1 MNYKAIRLSFFP
13 KLYTALVILFPILSI
28 YGKNQIHL
36 GMILMLLS
44 VLMIIIFEKR
54 ISMKWPK
61 YFMLFFIF
69 MVVTRILDATDLSF
83 SSLFSLS
90 LVSFTLFLGFSC
102 RYFDL
107 DFGLRIYKIVALSS
121 SFFFFFQELM
131 YLFLDYRLVGLL
143 PFLPLNMAAEITTV
157 DFISWLSVST
167 RSASFFLEPAHF
179 SQYITPLLAFVLFKN
194 KGQLNFYTI
203 LISAVILFQ
212 RSGTG
217 ILILALI
224 WITWFLVYIKNI
236 TFVKK
241 LIIFIFIIPV
251 ISFSVYIYIK
261 SDLGQ
266 KMFERTTEFDEISA
280 TTSGYVRTVRGFHLF
295 SEFPTSNKYL
305 GMNSPIRIK
314 SFINQSSMYNLFQE
328 NDLLFSGI
336 QSILIYGGFF
346 GMFLFLIHF
355 YYMFIKNSIEGK
367 MVAFTFIGL
376 SLISPIYLMG
386 EMLLCY
392 TIIYSLHRKYLALI
406 D

>member
-1 MNYKAIRLSFFP
+1 MSFKVKRITFFS

-36 GMILMLLS
+36 GVIFMLLTALINIILDKS
-44 VLMIIIFEKR
+44 VSL
-54 ISMKWPK
+54 KWPK
-61 YFMLFFIF
+61 YFMLFFFF
-69 MVVTRILDATDLSF
+69 MFLTRILDAALFNF
-83 SSLFSLS
+83 SSLFSFS

-102 RYFDL
+102 RYFYL
-107 DFGLRIYKIVALSS
+107 DFGLKIYKIVVLFS
-121 SFFFFFQELM
+121 SFFFFIQELM
-131 YLFLDYRLVGLL
+131 FLFLDYRMVGLV
-143 PFLPLNMAAEITTV
+143 PFLPLNMAAEIATV
-157 DFISWLSVST
+157 DFIAWLSIST
-167 RSASFFLEPAHF
+167 RSASIFLEPAHF
-179 SQYITPLLAFVLFKN
+179 SQYITPLLAFELFKN
-194 KGQLNFYTI
+194 KGQYNFYTI

-212 RSGTG
+212 GSGTG
-217 ILILALI
+217 ILIMALI
-224 WITWFLVYIKNI
+224 WGIWILIYIKNI
-236 TFVKK
+236 TFLKK
-241 LIIFIFIIPV
+241 LIILIFIIPI
-251 ISFSVYIYIK
+251 ISFSVYIYLK
-261 SDLGQ
+261 SDFG
-266 KMFERTTEFDEISA
+266 KRMFERNTEFNEISA
-280 TTSGYVRTVRGFHLF
+280 TSSGYVRAVRGFHLF

-305 GMNSPIRIK
+305 GMNSPIEIK